1 MYGRNLL
8 TKTMRDG
15 NGGLIADTT
24 SEPPSIG
31 MSLDMQLGS

>member
-8 TKTMRDG
+8 TKIMRGG

-24 SEPPSIG
+24 SEPPTIG
-31 MSLDMQLGS
+31 MPLDMQLGS